1 MTSVSGPAR
10 AALLCAGLVALAAAP
25 AHADGVSWLS
35 DYNTARTA
43 AHDKKLPLFIDFSTE
58 NCTWCRKLE
67 EVTFRDPAVARLL
80 SGQFVALH
88 IHVAAAGGKEAAL
101 ADKLNISR
109 YPTLVFADSE
119 GHILAKQDGYLEPAE
134 FLQQAQHILAGL
146 QAGDGGVQQA
156 AHSATPAAGDDGDRA
171 RRASQLLAL
180 ARADYREQRF
190 LGCLERCKTLKAD
203 YADRPEAAEA
213 IRLETQIRND
223 PEELR
228 LACDNLTDR
237 LGEMYLDLADAF
249 LRKDQPARAIL
260 CLEWVV
266 QACPGTPQAETA
278 KERLAKVKS
287 PVARQPD
294 H

>member
-1 MTSVSGPAR
+1 M
-10 AALLCAGLVALAAAP
+10 
-25 AHADGVSWLS
+25 
-35 DYNTARTA
+35 TA
-43 AHDKKLPLFIDFSTE
+43 AEFGKQLD
-58 NCTWCRKLE
+58 
-67 EVTFRDPAVARLL
+67 
-80 SGQFVALH
+80 
-88 IHVAAAGGKEAAL
+88 HV
-101 ADKLNISR
+101 
-109 YPTLVFADSE
+109 
-119 GHILAKQDGYLEPAE
+119 
-134 FLQQAQHILAGL
+134 LAGL
-146 QAGDGGVQQA
+146 QRADSGVQQA
-156 AHSATPAAGDDGDRA
+156 AHSVTPAGDDGDRA
-171 RRASQLLAL
+171 RRAGQLLAL

-190 LGCLERCKTLKAD
+190 LGCLERCKMLKAD

-223 PEELR
+223 PDEMR

-287 PVARQPD
+287 PVARKPD